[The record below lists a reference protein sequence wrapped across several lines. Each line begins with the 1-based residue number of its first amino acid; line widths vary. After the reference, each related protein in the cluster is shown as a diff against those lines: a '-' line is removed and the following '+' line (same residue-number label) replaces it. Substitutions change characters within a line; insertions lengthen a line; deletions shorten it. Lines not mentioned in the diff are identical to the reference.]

1 LEEFLMAR
9 KPTYEKLEKRVREL
23 EKEALE
29 RNHAEKALRESEE
42 RYKAVFQSAAEGIL
56 VADIETRRFRYANPA
71 IRRMLDYTEEELR
84 QMNVADIHPKA
95 ALDHVISEFEAQAR
109 GEKAL
114 SPNIPC
120 LRKDGRTIYADINT
134 TSVLIDGRKCNV
146 GFFTDISERRQA
158 EEALRGSEEKYRTIL
173 ENIEDGYFEVD
184 IAGNLTF
191 FNKALCKILGYC
203 NSELTG
209 MNNRQYLD
217 RENAQKVYQS
227 FNKVY
232 TTGHPDKGFDWEI
245 IRKDGI
251 KRDVE
256 ASISLMRDMA
266 GRPIGFRGIVRDIT
280 DRKLMEQEL
289 HKQAHQLGE
298 RVKELNCLYS
308 ISKLRDQ
315 AGISFREILQGIVD
329 LIPSAW
335 QYPEITCARVILN
348 DLVFKT
354 KNFNET
360 LWKLTSNIIADREKV
375 GALEVFY
382 LEERPESHEGPFQE
396 EERSLIN
403 AIAERLGRIVDRRRA
418 EEALQKAHDELERRV
433 EERTAELVIANK
445 KLNQEIEV
453 RRQAEEELKKSSER
467 IKLFAYSVSHDLK
480 SPAVGIYGLAKLL
493 LKNYRNVLD
502 EKGKDFCDRI
512 LKASEQIAALVEN
525 INVFISTKEAPLTI
539 ERINLK
545 EILQMTKE
553 EISTQL
559 NIRQIRWSEPEYLP
573 EIKADRLSIL
583 RILRNLVDNALKYG
597 GEDLSKIKVGYEES
611 DESHILSVEDDGVGI
626 EMEDSE
632 KIFGA
637 FERKKT
643 SRGIQG
649 TGLGLAIV
657 KEIAEQHSGKV
668 WVKPGPEKGTA
679 FYISISK
686 DIQLS

>member
-1 LEEFLMAR
+1 MAR

-84 QMNVADIHPKA
+84 QMHVADIHPKA
-95 ALDHVISEFEAQAR
+95 ALDHVITEFEAQAR

-134 TSVLIDGRKCNV
+134 TSVLIDGRRCNV

-191 FNKALCKILGYC
+191 FNQALCKILGYC
-203 NSELTG
+203 NSELMG

-251 KRDVE
+251 KREVE
-256 ASISLMRDMA
+256 ASISLMRDME

-315 AGISFREILQGIVD
+315 AGISFREILQGIVE

-375 GALEVFY
+375 GSLEVFY

-418 EEALQKAHDELERRV
+418 EEALQKAHEELERRV

-502 EKGKDFCDRI
+502 ERGKDFCDRI

>member
-1 LEEFLMAR
+1 MAR